1 VTADAPE
8 ATAAAPP
15 PPATS
20 PSPKPESAGTA
31 GVGANEGSEAHEFGT
46 SGHGALDKQGTAEDY
61 ARGREALRPP
71 TSATYV
77 SGGRD
82 QQVYVGDRIYY
93 QLARPA
99 VAEPGEVRQEQL
111 SQQRERYVPVPN
123 YDQILKDLNKRRLLV
138 LVGSPGTGR
147 TTTALQLL
155 DALTDGIVFR
165 LEPEIDLRTID
176 ESMVGKMRGSLAVL
190 SGPATPPTRAQ
201 ADRLAA
207 LLARQASFCVVVA
220 TPTTAVLRAFA
231 EYQADCSPPPFAELL
246 RGHLDATV
254 TAEDPPGSVDDLVA
268 LAMGPEL
275 QQALGPAP
283 RASEVA
289 ELALLLVDHKRG
301 KLSFEE
307 VTARTEAFL
316 ERRIERW
323 FSELGG
329 SPRRD
334 VIERGLRLAA
344 LRVALAVFDGLPQHV
359 VTATGAKLGDRL
371 VETGA
376 RESGPSRPVAPD
388 FDAISAATL
397 DAELVDEDITYAEM
411 QIPFPSQVIR
421 YLDRRTPAVL
431 LTRLWRRNQ
440 PLRQPISEWLCELSS
455 DPQPR
460 VRIRAAQAAGL
471 LAATDFSHTFPALI
485 LPAAITS
492 PPRRKP
498 ADPTHEEESDEFDA
512 DDTTWERRSFAA
524 MALDQAALDDRLR
537 PMVVEVLRRW
547 RRSPDYALRWTAART
562 LGLEIGLASLSKS
575 LDELRVIGTP
585 WELLERP
592 EVPAHQHAQIWD
604 LRWVA
609 GYGIA
614 RLFATGGSDAV
625 LEQLALWLRH
635 ERKSVREL
643 AQQAVVIIADLKM
656 WAVRAE
662 AGGGHGGPG
671 ATTGRE
677 RWPVALALSV
687 DNPPLAGRIAGL
699 IRTVLGSGPAGEVLM
714 KVIGSWWELGES
726 DPCAIDAFLEL
737 VPRLV
742 IDERDR
748 GRLDHAV
755 DRGCRRWDD
764 PLPSDV
770 ADRIRAETSAA
781 IRRRRS

>member
-1 VTADAPE
+1 
-8 ATAAAPP
+8 
-15 PPATS
+15 
-20 PSPKPESAGTA
+20 
-31 GVGANEGSEAHEFGT
+31 
-46 SGHGALDKQGTAEDY
+46 
-61 ARGREALRPP
+61 
-71 TSATYV
+71 V

-547 RRSPDYALRWTAART
+547 RRSPDYALRWTAARA